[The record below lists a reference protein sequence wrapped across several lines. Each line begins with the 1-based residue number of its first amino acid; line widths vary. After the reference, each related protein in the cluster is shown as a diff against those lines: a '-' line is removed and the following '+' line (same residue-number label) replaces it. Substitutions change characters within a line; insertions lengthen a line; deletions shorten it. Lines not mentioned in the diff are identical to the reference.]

1 MVAAGRWWVV
11 VGYFS
16 LGACAQ
22 PAAGPKAAT
31 PVTVEARVGGPSD
44 EGAMPMQHAG
54 DYVFRHEHDAED
66 GCSQSFASASDR
78 AVFALHVGP
87 GGEAKLSLA
96 VDHTSTF
103 GPSPG
108 RYVAGDRDFSY
119 RRGKRR
125 FTWSGKAVFD
135 GVWLRAKLDREE
147 ATCVELPPYGE
158 EGTDVPCGGI
168 AEAVL
173 ACEEVTMETDV
184 PGSSDERSGPRV
196 VALRCQGKLGLDT
209 IVPKEIAEGELLFA
223 PKPGLV
229 MRTGRGMWE
238 QRRTVQVAE
247 E

>member
-1 MVAAGRWWVV
+1 MVVGRCSVVV
-11 VGYFS
+11 VGFL
-16 LGACAQ
+16 LGACVQ
-22 PAAGPKAAT
+22 PAVAPKAT
-31 PVTVEARVGGPSD
+31 SVTVEARGGGPSD
-44 EGAMPMQHAG
+44 EGVVAMQHAG

-66 GCSQSFASASDR
+66 SCSQSFASASDR

-87 GGEAKLSLA
+87 GGDAKLSLT

-108 RYVAGDRDFSY
+108 RYMAGDRDFNH

-125 FTWSGKAVFD
+125 FTWGGKAVFD
-135 GVWLRAKLDREE
+135 GLWLRAVLDREE
-147 ATCVELPPYGE
+147 GTCVELPPHGE
-158 EGTDVPCGGI
+158 EGTSVPCGGI
-168 AEAVL
+168 AEAAI
-173 ACEEVTMETDV
+173 ACEQVTVETDV
-184 PGSSDERSGPRV
+184 PGSSKERSGPTV

-209 IVPKEIAEGELLFA
+209 TVPKEIAEEDLLFA